1 MVDFIQYRL
10 PNKNQ
15 YVVLEINADTE
26 ELFSPKEL
34 SGKHGFVF
42 APFSPSEK
50 EPIYL
55 FHPNRITVCEIKDP
69 DKVTHSSNYINSLCE
84 DRDLYSKSFN
94 LFHKNLIEGKFQ
106 KIVLARKQELNVT
119 NVNPTE
125 LFIDACKMYPNMFI
139 ALVKSEKAGTWLT
152 ATPEILLSG
161 DKNEWHTMALAG
173 TMKSSGKN
181 KNPFDLTEWSK
192 KNVEE
197 QKIVADYIF
206 TQIEKLANIQA
217 VKGPYTSYASD
228 LLHLRT
234 DFSFIPKDVEK
245 IGELIDMLFPT
256 PAVCGLPK
264 EKAREFIIENEG
276 INRRFYSGFIGPL
289 NMNDS
294 TSIYVTLRCMSIMD
308 NNCSLYAGGGLLVQ
322 SKEENEWNETAA
334 KMDTMKKLLCF

>member
-1 MVDFIQYRL
+1 
-10 PNKNQ
+10 
-15 YVVLEINADTE
+15 
-26 ELFSPKEL
+26 
-34 SGKHGFVF
+34 
-42 APFSPSEK
+42 
-50 EPIYL
+50 
-55 FHPNRITVCEIKDP
+55 
-69 DKVTHSSNYINSLCE
+69 
-84 DRDLYSKSFN
+84 
-94 LFHKNLIEGKFQ
+94 
-106 KIVLARKQELNVT
+106 
-119 NVNPTE
+119 
-125 LFIDACKMYPNMFI
+125 
-139 ALVKSEKAGTWLT
+139 
-152 ATPEILLSG
+152 
-161 DKNEWHTMALAG
+161 MALAG
-173 TMKSSGKN
+173 TMKSSGRN

-206 TQIEKLANIQA
+206 TRIEKLANIQA

-264 EKAREFIIENEG
+264 EKARDFIIENEG